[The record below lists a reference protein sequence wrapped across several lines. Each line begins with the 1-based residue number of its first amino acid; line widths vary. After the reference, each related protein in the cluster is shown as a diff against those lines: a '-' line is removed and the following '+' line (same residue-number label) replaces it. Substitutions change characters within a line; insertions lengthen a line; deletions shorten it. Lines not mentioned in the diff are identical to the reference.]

1 MVLLLHGA
9 IRFFV
14 ISCSANIYKTFLNWR
29 ILKMSN
35 DGKQHFHLKEY
46 SILQLLYMHSCLSY
60 SESDILSVT
69 HVLGYNIV
77 RFGSV
82 LHTLLKMKN
91 KGIFFFYCKKN
102 H

>member
-1 MVLLLHGA
+1 
-9 IRFFV
+9 
-14 ISCSANIYKTFLNWR
+14 
-29 ILKMSN
+29 
-35 DGKQHFHLKEY
+35 
-46 SILQLLYMHSCLSY
+46 MHSRLSY

-91 KGIFFFYCKKN
+91 KGNFFNFFSLFYFILFIYLFYYKN
-102 H
+102 IDAEVLK

>member
-1 MVLLLHGA
+1 
-9 IRFFV
+9 
-14 ISCSANIYKTFLNWR
+14 
-29 ILKMSN
+29 
-35 DGKQHFHLKEY
+35 
-46 SILQLLYMHSCLSY
+46 MHSRLSY

-91 KGIFFFYCKKN
+91 KGIFFLILFVLQKKHSDGGFEVTRTETGNYCIFWP
-102 H
+102 